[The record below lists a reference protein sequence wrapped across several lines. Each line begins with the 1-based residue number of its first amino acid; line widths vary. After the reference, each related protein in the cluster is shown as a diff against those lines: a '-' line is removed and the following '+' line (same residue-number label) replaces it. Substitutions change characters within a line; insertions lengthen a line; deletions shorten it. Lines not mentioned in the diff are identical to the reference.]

1 MFRSSNQRLWPIL
14 GRIVVPR
21 ISDVFMIVLY
31 GGNNKPAEFNEFSAD
46 TISETKEMS
55 NVGLF
60 SAKFNK

>member
-31 GGNNKPAEFNEFSAD
+31 GGNNKRAEFNEFSAD